1 MDEET
6 LAIFQAEA
14 DSLVESLEAGL
25 LALQDRPGDRA
36 LIDQVFRD
44 LHTLKGTGGMFGFTE
59 LAGFVHGFESAFES
73 LRSGASLATPSLVA
87 VSLKAHDHIVALLAG
102 EAPQGAETLLAELAA
117 AVSGAVGPDAEPKQ
131 DLWEEDLPVLNAP
144 SMAAP
149 PVPPPTQPMPAAAE
163 PVTPQAHPAA
173 PSVQA
178 AAVAAQPATPVARSE
193 GVSAPAGGLIR
204 IAASRLDEMMDRVG
218 ELVIA
223 EARLAEIAAQSG
235 LPALVS
241 VTEDIQRLATGM
253 RDAAMS
259 IRMTPLSSITG
270 RFRRLVHDLSAQLG
284 KPIDLAIVGEET
296 ELDKTVVEQLAEPLM
311 HLIRNAADHGFE
323 DAETRVRLSKPAT
336 GRLTLTARH
345 SGTEVLIELA
355 DDGKGLDAARIRAKA
370 IERGLLAPNAE
381 IAPAD
386 LLRLIFAPGF
396 STAEKLTEVSGRG
409 VGMDVVRRT
418 VTDLRGRIDL
428 SSEPGQGT
436 RVTLRLPLTLAIIDG
451 LLVEVGGERFIIP
464 LAAVEEIVEL
474 ADRTAGSEGSSR
486 LLNIRG
492 RLVPYQA
499 LRDLLATP
507 GDPGP
512 FQKVVIVTAGES
524 RMGLVVDRIIGSNQ
538 TVIKQLSPLHSGL
551 KTFSGATILGD
562 GSVALILEISGFSVP
577 AKIAFPTESRRAE
590 VPA

>member
-1 MDEET
+1 MMDEET

-14 DSLVESLEAGL
+14 NSLVESLEAGL

-59 LAGFVHGFESAFES
+59 LAGFVHGFESAFEA
-73 LRSGASLATPSLVA
+73 LRSGESLANPSLVT

-102 EAPQGAETLLAELAA
+102 ESPAGADALLAELAA
-117 AVSGAVGPDAEPKQ
+117 VVSGALEPEPEE
-131 DLWEEDLPVLNAP
+131 DLWEEAVPVLASPVAAAP
-144 SMAAP
+144 VEPAAQLIGLQAEPAVPHQAAAVQAAKPAQSAP
-149 PVPPPTQPMPAAAE
+149 PVPRPE
-163 PVTPQAHPAA
+163 G
-173 PSVQA
+173 
-178 AAVAAQPATPVARSE
+178 ATP
-193 GVSAPAGGLIR
+193 PAGGLIR

-235 LPALVS
+235 LPSLVS

-270 RFRRLVHDLSAQLG
+270 RFRRLVHDLSTQLG
-284 KPIDLAIVGEET
+284 KPIDLAITGEET
-296 ELDKTVVEQLAEPLM
+296 ELDKTVVEQLTEPLM

-323 DAETRVRLSKPAT
+323 ESEARERLGKPAI

-381 IAPAD
+381 IAQAE

-396 STAEKLTEVSGRG
+396 STAERLTEVSGRG

-428 SSEPGQGT
+428 SSEPGKGT
-436 RVTLRLPLTLAIIDG
+436 RITLRLPLTLAIIDG
-451 LLVEVGGERFIIP
+451 LLIEVGGERFIIP

-474 ADRTAGSEGSSR
+474 ADRMTGTEGSSR

-492 RLVPYQA
+492 RLVPYQH

-507 GDPGP
+507 GAPGP
-512 FQKVVIVTAGES
+512 FQKVIIVTDGES

-562 GSVALILEISGFSVP
+562 GTVALILDISGFSAP
-577 AKIAFPTESRRAE
+577 AKSAFATESHRAE
-590 VPA
+590 VLA

>member
-1 MDEET
+1 
-6 LAIFQAEA
+6 
-14 DSLVESLEAGL
+14 
-25 LALQDRPGDRA
+25 
-36 LIDQVFRD
+36 
-44 LHTLKGTGGMFGFTE
+44 
-59 LAGFVHGFESAFES
+59 
-73 LRSGASLATPSLVA
+73 
-87 VSLKAHDHIVALLAG
+87 
-102 EAPQGAETLLAELAA
+102 
-117 AVSGAVGPDAEPKQ
+117 
-131 DLWEEDLPVLNAP
+131 
-144 SMAAP
+144 
-149 PVPPPTQPMPAAAE
+149 
-163 PVTPQAHPAA
+163 
-173 PSVQA
+173 
-178 AAVAAQPATPVARSE
+178 
-193 GVSAPAGGLIR
+193 
-204 IAASRLDEMMDRVG
+204 MMDRVG

-223 EARLAEIAAQSG
+223 EARLAEIAAQCG
-235 LPALVS
+235 VPALVS

-259 IRMTPLSSITG
+259 IRMTPLSSISG

-284 KPIDLAIVGEET
+284 KPIELVIVGEET

-323 DAETRVRLSKPAT
+323 DAGTRERLSKPAS

-345 SGTEVLIELA
+345 SGTEVLVELV

-381 IAPAD
+381 IAQAD

-436 RVTLRLPLTLAIIDG
+436 RITLRLPLTLAIIDG
-451 LLVEVGGERFIIP
+451 LLVEVGGERYIIP

-474 ADRTAGSEGSSR
+474 PDRTAAGKGSSR
-486 LLNIRG
+486 LLNIRD
-492 RLVPYQA
+492 RLVPYQP
-499 LRDLLATP
+499 LREVLGTP
-507 GDPGP
+507 KEPGP

-524 RMGLVVDRIIGSNQ
+524 RLGLVVDQIIGSNQ

-562 GSVALILEISGFSVP
+562 GTVALILDISGFLASEK
-577 AKIAFPTESRRAE
+577 ASFAAEALRAE
-590 VPA
+590 AFA